1 MHLLYGKSYSLC
13 SPQIINAYTEAV
25 QTVDVGQA
33 VGKPHTLWVQFAKF
47 YEDNEQ
53 LPEVY
58 KQPARLSIMIPS

>member
-1 MHLLYGKSYSLC
+1 MHLLYDKRYSLC

-53 LPEVY
+53 LPEVSNHL
-58 KQPARLSIMIPS
+58 KSL